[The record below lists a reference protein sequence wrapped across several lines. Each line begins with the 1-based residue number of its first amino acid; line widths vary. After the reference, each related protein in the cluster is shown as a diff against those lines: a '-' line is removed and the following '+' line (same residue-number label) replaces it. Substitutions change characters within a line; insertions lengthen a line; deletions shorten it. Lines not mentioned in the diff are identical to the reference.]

1 MPSPARP
8 LRHPRRPVRSGAL
21 AATIVAMAVLVT
33 SCVGSG
39 KTAQTEALEPLP
51 PGLTIV
57 SDITT
62 GCRAG
67 ESGFDYRWVVIG
79 KTNDLSYNSPFLTA
93 MRDHGFYHSRS
104 LPDDLPWMAVG
115 YQNQEFPYR
124 AEIGLLSNYLSR
136 PIPYQGPPVESLPI
150 DVRAQ
155 ADQYLL
161 VAMRPTDFA
170 CATPL

>member
-1 MPSPARP
+1 MVTF
-8 LRHPRRPVRSGAL
+8 RRAGA
-21 AATIVAMAVLVT
+21 VALLILLGLSCV

-39 KTAQTEALEPLP
+39 KTARTASIEPLP
-51 PGLTIV
+51 PGLQIV
-57 SDITT
+57 HDVTT

-67 ESGFDYRWVVIG
+67 ESGFDYRFLVIG
-79 KTNDLSYNSPFLTA
+79 KTNDLSPSGPFLA
-93 MRDHGFYHSRS
+93 ALRNNGFYHSI
-104 LPDDLPWMAVG
+104 LIPDDLPWVSVG
-115 YQNQEFPYR
+115 YQNETYPLR
-124 AEIGLLSNYLSR
+124 AEVGLLSKYLAR
-136 PIPYQGPPVESLPI
+136 PQPYQGPAPESLPL

>member
-1 MPSPARP
+1 MAPAPHLTAR
-8 LRHPRRPVRSGAL
+8 RSAPRRASVLVVGVI
-21 AATIVAMAVLVT
+21 TIVALAS

-39 KTAQTEALEPLP
+39 KTAQTESLEPLP
-51 PGLTIV
+51 PGLQIV
-57 SDITT
+57 SDLTT
-62 GCRAG
+62 GCREG

-93 MRDHGFYHSRS
+93 MRDHGFYHSKS
-104 LPDDLPWMAVG
+104 LADDLPWMTVG
-115 YQNQEFPYR
+115 YQNEQYPYR
-124 AEIGLLSNYLSR
+124 AEIGLLSAYLSR
-136 PIPYQGPPVESLPI
+136 PIPYQGPPVDALPI